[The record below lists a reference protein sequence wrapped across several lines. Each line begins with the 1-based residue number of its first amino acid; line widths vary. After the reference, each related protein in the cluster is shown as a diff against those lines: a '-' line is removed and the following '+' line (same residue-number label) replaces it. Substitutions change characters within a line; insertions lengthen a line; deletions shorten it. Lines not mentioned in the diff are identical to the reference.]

1 VSGGFVIDI
10 DTDDSFLDADEIEYD
25 DGTKLSGLVEAP
37 VVVNPDGSV
46 TVKPNP
52 SGASRP
58 DPGTP
63 EAGGARIAKG

>member
-1 VSGGFVIDI
+1 MTGGFVIDI
-10 DTDDSFLDADEIEYD
+10 DTEDSFLDADEIEHD

-52 SGASRP
+52 SGALRP
-58 DPGTP
+58 DPRPP
-63 EAGGARIAKG
+63 EAAGREDR